1 MKLGKVIG
9 TLVCTRKD
17 PGLHGKKLL
26 IVQPISHSHEPV
38 GKPIVAIDTIGA
50 GAGETVILAR
60 GKEGSFPLLPEVVP
74 TDAGITGIVDD
85 IYLEKL

>member
-26 IVQPISHSHEPV
+26 IVQPISHSRESV